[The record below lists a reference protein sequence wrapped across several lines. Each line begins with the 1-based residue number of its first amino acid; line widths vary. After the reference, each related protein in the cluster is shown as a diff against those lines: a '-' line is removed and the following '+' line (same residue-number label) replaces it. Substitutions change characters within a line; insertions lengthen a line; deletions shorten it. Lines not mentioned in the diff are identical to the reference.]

1 MYNGHMPKRRR
12 DDEASLELI
21 ASLQDADALESA
33 LNNFESEKAS
43 IQKVF
48 DDARADI
55 LKKYKTNDPDK
66 LSERDQIRFT
76 TEVEYE
82 QGLCDDRVRVLDD
95 KIAEFKQ
102 KHLDE
107 CASRKRQ
114 RVVDREIAECAD
126 IAEQDPAESNWK
138 LIGKVKHVQIKL
150 NEKVSEMSPAQK
162 ETYAGVL
169 DELKKK
175 GWRVLQKRTYLNPN
189 PTSNGTAT
197 PTQ

>member
-1 MYNGHMPKRRR
+1 MPKRQR

-43 IQKVF
+43 IRKVF

-55 LKKYKTNDPDK
+55 LKKYKTEDPDT
-66 LSERDQIRFT
+66 LPERDQIRFT

-82 QGLCDDRVRVLDD
+82 QGLCDDRLRVLDD

-126 IAEQDPAESNWK
+126 IAEQELDKSDWK
-138 LIGKVKHVQIKL
+138 LIGKIKHAQIQL
-150 NEKVSEMSPAQK
+150 NAKIPNMSASQK
-162 ETYAGVL
+162 ETYTAVL
-169 DELKKK
+169 KELKKK
-175 GWRVLQKRTYLNPN
+175 GWRLQ
-189 PTSNGTAT
+189 PTRQDENEHI
-197 PTQ
+197 